1 MMNDDDEPAAPLE
14 IEDVIDLHGFAPRD
28 VAGVVEDYIE
38 AAHAKG
44 FREVR
49 IIHGRGVG
57 FQRNRVRE
65 LLSRHSLVERFADA
79 PPTRGG
85 WGATIAWL
93 VESTA

>member
-1 MMNDDDEPAAPLE
+1 MTNDDEPVAFLE

-28 VAGVVEDYIE
+28 IVAVVEDYLE

-44 FREVR
+44 YREVR

-65 LLSRHSLVERFADA
+65 LLSRHPLVERFADA
-79 PPTRGG
+79 PSTRGG

-93 VESTA
+93 VGNTA